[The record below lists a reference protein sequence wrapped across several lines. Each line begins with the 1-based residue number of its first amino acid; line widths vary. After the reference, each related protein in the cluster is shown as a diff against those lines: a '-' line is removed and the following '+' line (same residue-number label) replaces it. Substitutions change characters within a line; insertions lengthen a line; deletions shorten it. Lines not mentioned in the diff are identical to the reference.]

1 MSTFLSNGENA
12 VSGWLSSFRSIQSES
27 NKALSRLICVTGG
40 KGGVGKT
47 SLALKMALELSNLG
61 KKVLLIDCDTNLS
74 NTGIK
79 LGIAIKDDFFNL
91 LTGEKSFYD
100 CLYRKGNFHLLS
112 ACNGN
117 LDLYDNETNLSHFII
132 EVVREHRSDYDYV
145 LLDSPAGVN
154 EYTLALAAFSDDRMF
169 VVNPDG
175 SSITD
180 AYSMMKI
187 LKKRFEVKENL
198 LIVNKSKNKAQ
209 YSKVVRTISE
219 TAENY
224 LDVRTVVL
232 GQVPFLGNSVN
243 FDSEF
248 ICGQNN
254 PAQQNTLNILKKYV
268 DRIDDLSLLNPSQQA
283 HSINFEHEV
292 QSL

>member
-1 MSTFLSNGENA
+1 MSTFVNTESKVA
-12 VSGWLSSFRSIQSES
+12 GWLNRFRSLPQKKSD
-27 NKALSRLICVTGG
+27 NRLICITGG

-47 SLALKMALELSNLG
+47 SMALKMALELSNVG
-61 KKVLLIDCDTNLS
+61 NRVLLVDCDTNLS

-79 LGIAIKDDFFNL
+79 LGIAVKDDFYDL
-91 LTGEKSFYD
+91 LIGKKPFYD

-117 LDLYDNETNLSHFII
+117 LSLFEGDHNLSHFIL
-132 EVVREHRSDYDYV
+132 EVVREHRNDYDYII
-145 LLDSPAGVN
+145 LDSPAGIN
-154 EYTLALAAFSDDRMF
+154 EHTLSLAAFSDDRIF

-180 AYSMMKI
+180 AYSLMKI
-187 LKKRFEVKENL
+187 LKQSYEIKENL

-209 YSKVVRTISE
+209 FNRVVKTISE

-224 LDVRTVVL
+224 IDVRTVVL
-232 GQVPFLGNSVN
+232 GEIPYLSGSLN
-243 FDSEF
+243 FDEEF

-283 HSINFEHEV
+283 HSTNFGHEV